1 MKFLGLRGVTL
12 EHLVKPMQ
20 RNLNLIIQMCCM
32 KKNKQTKNT
41 ASTSLCTSVSSPKK
55 KKKVG
60 ESLTPWFLLG

>member
-32 KKNKQTKNT
+32 KKKQTNKKH
-41 ASTSLCTSVSSPKK
+41 SKYQPVYICLLIEK